1 LWALSTLVNPRCCFT
16 FIELGGNYFDEFWRC
31 LTEIEQN
38 LLLRLLTGE
47 SVQASDRVIIQKL
60 TQIEVLEV
68 ENGDRVR
75 FQVPLIERYLATT
88 QL

>member
-1 LWALSTLVNPRCCFT
+1 M
-16 FIELGGNYFDEFWRC
+16 
-31 LTEIEQN
+31 
-38 LLLRLLTGE
+38 LLRLLTGE